1 MQFEHLVQV
10 NDRTLVD
17 LPVLDRLQLWE
28 GLVCRAREPQYFVVG
43 LERFEILVD
52 DGDRL
57 HRRLYLPGLVVEDE
71 VVLKAPDSAHYS
83 IKPSA
88 EVAGG
93 SLDMTIEEP
102 EPGSLFVRF
111 AYCTRYLQPLGD
123 ELPYD
128 AFVKQAYI
136 AMDVETIA
144 TIRDRFGASAAS
156 GELSVEHGSS
166 FLQSGVVFL
175 IAAVFMVPLA
185 KRLQLGAVLGY
196 LLAGVLI
203 GPSVLGLVD
212 NPESVAQISEMG
224 VVLLLFIIGLE
235 LSPRRLWVMRK
246 SVFGVGLLQV
256 LLTGLVIGTVA
267 LVGFDQPVNSAVVLG
282 LGLALS
288 STAFGL
294 QILAERK
301 ELTQP
306 HGRLA
311 FAILLFQDIAAIPLI
326 AMIPLLS
333 GAHSDAGGSELTQ
346 TLKVVGS
353 IAAVVVGGRYL
364 LRPVFR
370 IVAQTKLQD
379 MSTATALLVVMG
391 TALLME
397 LAGVS
402 MALGAFLAGLLLAD
416 SEYRHELEA
425 QIEPFKGLLL
435 GLFFISVGMSAD
447 ISLLL
452 KSPWMVLG
460 LTVLLIALKAPVLYF
475 VGRIS
480 GGLDK
485 ASALRL
491 GVVLAAGGEFA
502 FVVFKMARDQ
512 GLFQNDLHNLLVL
525 SITLSMALTPL
536 LVLGLARLLAKSPE
550 ATKPPPEMER
560 IDNDDTP
567 RVVIAGVGRMGQ
579 IVARVLRAQRVPF
592 IALDTSVETIE
603 LTRTL
608 GAIPIFYGDPMR
620 PEILRAAQ
628 VEKAEFFVI
637 ATDDPET
644 NIETAKRVRKLYP
657 HLKIIARARNRQ
669 HVHLLLDAGV
679 EPVRETFFS
688 SLEMSRM
695 VLCGL
700 GLSEEQADARI
711 RRFRRHDEEVL
722 ASQHLFYNDRDALI
736 KSAREAR
743 VELETLF
750 QTDQL
755 EDRGAVAAETPE
767 KPSRAS

>member
-1 MQFEHLVQV
+1 M
-10 NDRTLVD
+10 
-17 LPVLDRLQLWE
+17 
-28 GLVCRAREPQYFVVG
+28 
-43 LERFEILVD
+43 
-52 DGDRL
+52 
-57 HRRLYLPGLVVEDE
+57 
-71 VVLKAPDSAHYS
+71 
-83 IKPSA
+83 
-88 EVAGG
+88 
-93 SLDMTIEEP
+93 
-102 EPGSLFVRF
+102 
-111 AYCTRYLQPLGD
+111 
-123 ELPYD
+123 
-128 AFVKQAYI
+128 
-136 AMDVETIA
+136 
-144 TIRDRFGASAAS
+144 
-156 GELSVEHGSS
+156 EHGSS

-235 LSPRRLWVMRK
+235 LSPRRLRVMRK

-536 LVLGLARLLAKSPE
+536 LVLGLARLLAKELE